1 MESERAAVVITDMPY
16 NVPISGHATGKGKI
30 KHREF
35 AMAAGEMTE
44 AEFTGFL
51 TKVFGFICAHAVP
64 GALIFSFMDWM
75 HAWEM
80 LSAGRAAGFPLLN
93 LIVWSK
99 TNAGMGSLYRSQHEL
114 VFLFRNGKEQHL
126 NNIQLGRHGRWRTN
140 VWTYPGATGCAR
152 KGTKDAIAIHPT
164 VKSIALVSDAV
175 LDCSRRNDVVLDPFI
190 GSGTAILACERTYPD
205 IKKVFLLN
213 QDYSFG
219 RASAIG
225 FEKVLKRL
233 APNVEIVGNV
243 LHPRGAANFSP
254 YLQQIQAS
262 NADFVLTADWG
273 ADLVQLVSQAK
284 SFGLK
289 PRIGGTF
296 LADPEILK
304 GVGDAAIGDLGS
316 DVYLPTLDNELNKQF
331 VQAWHAAHA
340 NTDLPW
346 PTASVG
352 KSYISTELA
361 ASAIAAADSTDFDK
375 VEKVLEGFKTD
386 SIAGPLEVRACDHQI
401 QLPQIAGVIIASDK
415 RFYDFPYLG
424 PALVAPLSA
433 IAVPPEETGN
443 PRCKTS

>member
-1 MESERAAVVITDMPY
+1 MDTSFKWSAWVVAALFGGFCFQPVLATEDEPITFLTAVILSGPFAVTDAQ
-16 NVPISGHATGKGKI
+16 NLEGVK
-30 KHREF
+30 F
-35 AMAAGEMTE
+35 AIDQLNAAGGINRHPVKLEVIDTE
-44 AEFTGFL
+44 LNAAA
-51 TKVFGFICAHAVP
+51 TK
-64 GALIFSFMDWM
+64 
-75 HAWEM
+75 
-80 LSAGRAAGFPLLN
+80 R
-93 LIVWSK
+93 K
-99 TNAGMGSLYRSQHEL
+99 T
-114 VFLFRNGKEQHL
+114 V
-126 NNIQLGRHGRWRTN
+126 
-140 VWTYPGATGCAR
+140 
-152 KGTKDAIAIHPT
+152 
-164 VKSIALVSDAV
+164 DAV
-175 LDCSRRNDVVLDPFI
+175 LKNNVKAIIGASGSDVLKALIAVGQQYHVPVIAFAGETDELT
-190 GSGTAILACERTYPD
+190 GSEFQPAIFRVASNTTMHAAGTVYAATHTYPD

-219 RASAIG
+219 RASAVG
-225 FEKVLKRL
+225 FEKALKRL

-262 NADFVLTADWG
+262 DADFVLTADWG

-352 KSYISTELA
+352 KSYISTKLA

-375 VEKVLEGFKTD
+375 IEKVLEGFKTD

-401 QLPQIAGVIIASDK
+401 QLPQVAGVVIPADK

-433 IAVPPEETGN
+433 IAVPPAETGN